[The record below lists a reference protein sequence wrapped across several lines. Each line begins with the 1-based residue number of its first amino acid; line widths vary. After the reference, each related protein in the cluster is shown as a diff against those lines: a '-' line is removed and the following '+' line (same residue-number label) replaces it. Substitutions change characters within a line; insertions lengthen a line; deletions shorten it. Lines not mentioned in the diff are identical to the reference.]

1 MTSQPDKTSASRWRR
16 MAVAGVAST
25 SLAAALTLGL
35 GTATAH
41 ADVLDD
47 LAQEFTTASGAG
59 QVANLLNTS
68 LRLRS
73 QGFKPRPANYQ
84 AIENS
89 LKYRPNQTPLINAL
103 QATVASQQKQQ
114 EEMTPQSS
122 GGWTVG
128 INQPDPD
135 NPGAIGGFGV
145 TGPNGVGIGIGGGS
159 N

>member
-1 MTSQPDKTSASRWRR
+1 MTSQSDKKTPSKWRR

-25 SLAAALTLGL
+25 SLAAVLTLGF
-35 GTATAH
+35 GTATAN

-47 LAQEFTTASGAG
+47 LAQEFTTANGAG
-59 QVANLLNTS
+59 PIANLLNTS
-68 LRLRS
+68 LRLRA
-73 QGFKPRPANYQ
+73 QGFKPKPGNYQ

-128 INQPDPD
+128 INQPDPN
-135 NPGAIGGFGV
+135 NPSAIGGFGV